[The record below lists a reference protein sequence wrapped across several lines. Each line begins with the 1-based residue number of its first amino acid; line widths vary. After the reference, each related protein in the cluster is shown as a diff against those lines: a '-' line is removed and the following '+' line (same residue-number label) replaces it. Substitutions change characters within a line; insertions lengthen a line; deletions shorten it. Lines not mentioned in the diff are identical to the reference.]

1 GGGRDGPRGEG
12 RRLDWARRPRR
23 LGSRFGRLR
32 DPRRRSRRRPGRN
45 HRRLLPVP
53 RVAFVK
59 TTSLGA
65 PRPIPGRLLPVAAGA
80 GVIALALPV
89 FLVAGWPVRGWAIA
103 ALVWIGVQGLGL
115 LLSRVRPSA
124 DNLAASSVLA
134 FGM

>member
-1 GGGRDGPRGEG
+1 
-12 RRLDWARRPRR
+12 
-23 LGSRFGRLR
+23 
-32 DPRRRSRRRPGRN
+32 
-45 HRRLLPVP
+45 
-53 RVAFVK
+53 VK
-59 TTSLGA
+59 TTSLGV

-89 FLVAGWPVRGWAIA
+89 FLVVGWPVRGWAIA

-134 FGM
+134 FGMMGRLLAVLVVLFAVTASNRTIGLAATAVYALAYTAELAVSLASYYVQEPRA

>member
-1 GGGRDGPRGEG
+1 
-12 RRLDWARRPRR
+12 
-23 LGSRFGRLR
+23 
-32 DPRRRSRRRPGRN
+32 
-45 HRRLLPVP
+45 
-53 RVAFVK
+53 VK

-134 FGM
+134 FGMMGRLLAVLVVLVAVTASNRTVGLAATVVYALAYTAELAVSLASYYVQEPRA